1 MKTLAYKLIAIDLD
15 DSLLNTDLK
24 ISDRNKKALLKAA
37 EKGIK
42 VTIATGRMYKSAL
55 PYIRE
60 LNISVPVL
68 AYQGAY
74 IKEPD
79 TGRTIV
85 RKAVPREYVLH
96 LIEDCRKDN
105 LHLQIYTEDTYY
117 FAQDNEYSRFYENQ
131 SGVKGVEVGDLIPV
145 ADCEPIK
152 LLIIDKPEKISALYS
167 RYSEAFSGKLQTVV
181 SRPIY
186 LEFTHI
192 DATKGKALEQL
203 SMMLGVDRDAVI
215 AIGDSYNDISMI
227 EYAGLGVAMGNS
239 PEDVK
244 MRADYVT
251 ATNIEDGVAD
261 VIEKFVLGDVIEK

>member
-1 MKTLAYKLIAIDLD
+1 MAYKLIAVDLD
-15 DSLLNTDLK
+15 DSLLGTDLK
-24 ISDRNKKALLKAA
+24 ISDRNKKALSKAA
-37 EKGIK
+37 EKGVKI
-42 VTIATGRMYKSAL
+42 TIATGRMYKSAL
-55 PYIRE
+55 PYIKE
-60 LNISVPVL
+60 LGIEVPVL

-74 IKEPD
+74 IKEPG
-79 TGRTIV
+79 TGRTLV
-85 RKAVPREYVLH
+85 RKEVPREYVLS
-96 LIEDCRKDN
+96 LIEDCKKDN

-131 SGVKGVEVGDLIPV
+131 SGVKGMEVGDLMQV

-152 LLIIDKPEKISALYS
+152 LLIIDRPETISALYS
-167 RYSEAFSGKLQTVV
+167 KYNEAFSGRLQTVV

-192 DATKGKALEQL
+192 EATKGRALEQL
-203 SMMLGVDRDAVI
+203 ATMLGIEREAVI

-244 MRADYVT
+244 EKADYVT
-251 ATNIEDGVAD
+251 STNAEDGVAEI
-261 VIEKFVLGDVIEK
+261 IEKFVLGDVIGK